1 MSKSFYSGSGEALLG
16 ETVTAADDEVDLFIV
31 ARPSLTSLHTPGV
44 FGEGGGR
51 VEPGWRCG
59 ALAGLWP
66 GTNA

>member
-1 MSKSFYSGSGEALLG
+1 MSKSFYSGSGAALLG
-16 ETVTAADDEVDLFIV
+16 ETVTVIDLFIV
-31 ARPSLTSLHTPGV
+31 VRPSLTSLHTPGV